1 MERAAWAAEPMKP
14 HHWPIS
20 FIVCSVLG
28 ALSLLAGFVALAG
41 IGGSL
46 HPLLADEGTGI
57 ALVVTAI
64 ALVLTG
70 AFPLALRRLAE
81 REGA

>member
-1 MERAAWAAEPMKP
+1 MGGIMKRR
-14 HHWPIS
+14 HWPLS
-20 FIVCSVLG
+20 FLVFTALG
-28 ALSLLAGFVALAG
+28 ALCLIVGLVALAG
-41 IGGSL
+41 LGGGL

-70 AFPLALRRLAE
+70 AFPLVLRRLAE

>member
-1 MERAAWAAEPMKP
+1 MKP

-20 FIVCSVLG
+20 FLVCAVLG
-28 ALSLLAGFVALAG
+28 ACSLLVGLVALAG
-41 IGGSL
+41 LGGRL

-64 ALVLTG
+64 ALILTG
-70 AFPLALRRLAE
+70 AFPLVLRRLAE